1 MNPTPESAGALRDE
15 HPVEDPISVLE
26 LPVAADAAQIPA
38 PALAAA
44 IEALSTALRDPD
56 IRVLVLVLRAPPRP
70 QPAGTAQAP
79 PAQHVDALHDW
90 LLALWD
96 SDKPTLAALDSD
108 IGGAGLA
115 LALACDLV
123 VASRDVRLHL
133 SPGLQAAGR
142 VAAAAWLAARR
153 LPPAQAA
160 ALALGC
166 ELDAPRAHAIGVLA
180 ELAEPGL
187 ARERAV
193 EWASRIARTPGPVLA
208 AVKQQLAQGA
218 TQSLAQALAD
228 ERARCLRAGASMP
241 ARVEQQ

>member
-1 MNPTPESAGALRDE
+1 MNTTPESTGAQRDE

-38 PALAAA
+38 SALAAA

-56 IRVLVLVLRAPPRP
+56 IRVLVLVLRPPR
-70 QPAGTAQAP
+70 QPEPDAPAHAP
-79 PAQHVDALHDW
+79 PAQQVDALHDW
-90 LLALWD
+90 LLALWE

-108 IGGAGLA
+108 LGGAGLA
-115 LALACDLV
+115 LALACDLL
-123 VASRDVRLHL
+123 VAARDVRLRL
-133 SPGLQAAGR
+133 SPDLQAAGR
-142 VAAAAWLAARR
+142 VAAASWLAARR
-153 LPPAQAA
+153 LPSPQAA

-166 ELDAPRAHAIGVLA
+166 ELDAPRAHAFGLLA

-193 EWASRIARTPGPVLA
+193 QLASRIARAPGPLLA
-208 AVKQQLAQGA
+208 AVKQQLTQGA

-228 ERARCLRAGASMP
+228 ERARCLRGSAS
-241 ARVEQQ
+241 RSTKVEPQ